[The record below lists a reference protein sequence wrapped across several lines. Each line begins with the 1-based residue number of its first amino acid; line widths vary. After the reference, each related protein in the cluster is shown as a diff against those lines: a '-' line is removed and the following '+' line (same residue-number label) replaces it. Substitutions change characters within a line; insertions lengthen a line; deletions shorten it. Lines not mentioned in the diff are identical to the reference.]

1 MKNSS
6 TSLSLS
12 PSLHNPVRLDKW
24 LWAARFFKTRALCK
38 SAIAGGKVHINNTK
52 PKTSRKI
59 NIGEIIEIRQG
70 DLIKIIE
77 VLKLSEHR
85 GPAPIAATLYQQTQ
99 ASIDDNNQQI
109 VMSKKINLTK
119 VIRKKPTSKKD
130 RRALRDIKNF
140 K

>member
-1 MKNSS
+1 MQNSS
-6 TSLSLS
+6 TSPSS

-38 SAIAGGKVHINNTK
+38 AAIAGGKVHINNTK

-59 NIGEIIEIRQG
+59 NIGEVLEIRQG
-70 DLIKIIE
+70 ELIKIIE
-77 VLKLSEHR
+77 VLKLSEQR
-85 GPAPIAATLYQQTQ
+85 GPASIAATLYQQTQ
-99 ASIDDNNQQI
+99 ASIDDNNQQ
-109 VMSKKINLTK
+109 VAMRKKINLTK
-119 VIRKKPTSKKD
+119 VIRKKPTNKKD